1 MKQLFYKIFFL
12 FLFIFLAGNITAQDC
27 ASNFTVTTAST
38 PSTCQANGTVTVTL
52 SGDLTNLYNIQYG
65 LTSPTTGFTINPQE
79 HNVLTNIPA
88 GNYTVTVR
96 AFCKV
101 NADYDVVKTVTN
113 VTVGGNYKVPSVSF
127 NATSSRKSYDICNT
141 GIIVLNVTDESGTFT
156 FNITSAPAGA
166 TTGIITP
173 TKNGTFIRFPGR
185 IIHRVIM

>member
-113 VTVGGNYKVPSVSF
+113 VTVGGNYKVPSF
-127 NATSSRKSYDICNT
+127 
-141 GIIVLNVTDESGTFT
+141 F
-156 FNITSAPAGA
+156 
-166 TTGIITP
+166 
-173 TKNGTFIRFPGR
+173 
-185 IIHRVIM
+185 